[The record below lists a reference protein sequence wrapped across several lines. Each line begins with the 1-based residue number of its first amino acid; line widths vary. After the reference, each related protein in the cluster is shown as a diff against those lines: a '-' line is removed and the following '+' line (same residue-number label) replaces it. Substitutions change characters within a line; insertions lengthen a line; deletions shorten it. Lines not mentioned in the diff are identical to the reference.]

1 MNDRSRLNMIVV
13 QVLIASV
20 MIALL
25 GRLYY
30 MQVIDGNRY
39 RDAALNVQSRD
50 IVTPANRGLIVD
62 NTGIPLAINR
72 AGLEITIDRSVIDKL
87 PDKGAT
93 VLRRVASILKLDYQD
108 VYNRTRLC
116 PELKVGERAGCWN
129 GTRYQP
135 IPITKSATQR
145 QAFAIIE
152 RSDQFLGVDAS
163 PVSIRYY
170 PSLASE
176 NAAHLLGYVGP
187 VTEEDLNRVVN
198 DDVDRPQ
205 YYRNEL
211 IGKSGIELQY
221 DAQLRGKPGV
231 RTVIVDRRESVT
243 RESRDLLPEPGNNLV
258 LNINAKIQAA
268 VEREL
273 AASIQRGKSL
283 GRRSDSGAAIVM
295 DMKGRIV
302 AIASY
307 PTYDPN
313 IWENGITVSQAKRL
327 YSESAAVPALSR
339 ATQGAYAP
347 ASTFKVVS
355 TAAAIRAG
363 YKLDQRFNCPAEVQI
378 GTRTFRNF
386 DSRALGVIGFER
398 SLALSCDS
406 MWYQIAYDEWVRDGG
421 LKPKE
426 DPNDHFFTTARLFG
440 LGQKTGID
448 LPSESSG
455 RLPDRDW
462 KKAWYEENRD
472 FYCNYRDRAKKSQ
485 LTTLLLEI
493 ARENC
498 LDGDKVR
505 AGDAVNL
512 SIGQGDLLATPLQIA
527 MMYTAL
533 GNGGT
538 LYRPQVA
545 RAIIDPSGKVVREF
559 SPEAIGNLPVNKR
572 TLRTI
577 QNGLR
582 QVVTGGTATGS
593 FAGLRTEVSGKTGT
607 GQVFGRN
614 LDGSAKDDTSWFAS
628 YAPSKKPVYTVVMM
642 VSQGGFGGS
651 TSGVG
656 VRKIY
661 EQIFGEAGKR
671 AVAPK
676 GIPDR
681 LPKIDVTTSLN
692 RVNEKTTNAG
702 NYDNQE
708 NQGGSGVKNGN

>member
-1 MNDRSRLNMIVV
+1 MKDRSRLTMIVV

-30 MQVIDGNRY
+30 MQVVDGERY
-39 RDAALNVQSRD
+39 REAALNVQSRD
-50 IVTPANRGLIVD
+50 IVTSANRGLIVD
-62 NTGIPLAINR
+62 NTGLPLAINR
-72 AGLEITIDRSVIDKL
+72 AGLEITVDRSIIDKL
-87 PDKGAT
+87 PDRGAS
-93 VLRRVASILKLDYQD
+93 VLRRVAAILKLEYQD
-108 VYNRTRLC
+108 VFNRTRLC
-116 PELKVGERAGCWN
+116 PELEVGERAGCWN

-135 IPITKSATQR
+135 IPITKSASER

-152 RSDQFLGVDAS
+152 RSDQFPGVDAS

-170 PSLASE
+170 PSIAGE
-176 NAAHLLGYVGP
+176 NAAHLLGYIGP
-187 VTEEDLNRVVN
+187 VTEEDLTRISTESSDASNE
-198 DDVDRPQ
+198 RPKF
-205 YYRNEL
+205 YRNEL

-221 DAQLRGKPGV
+221 DDQLRGTPGV

-243 RESRDLLPEPGNNLV
+243 RQFRDLAPRAGNNLV

-283 GRRSDSGAAIVM
+283 GRRSDSGAGIVM
-295 DMKGRIV
+295 DMQGRII

-313 IWENGITVSQAKRL
+313 IWENGITLAQAKRL
-327 YSESAAVPALSR
+327 YSEAAAVPALSR

-363 YKLDQRFNCPAEVQI
+363 YRLDQRFNCPSEVQI

-386 DSRALGVIGFER
+386 DSKALGVIGFER

-421 LKPKE
+421 LRPKE
-426 DPNDHFFTTARLFG
+426 NPNDHFFTTARLFG
-440 LGQKTGID
+440 FGQRTGID

-462 KKAWYEENRD
+462 KKAWYEENKE
-472 FYCNYRDRAKKSQ
+472 FYCNYRERAKKSQ
-485 LTTLLLEI
+485 LTPLLIEI

-512 SIGQGDLLATPLQIA
+512 SIGQGDLLATPLQMA
-527 MMYTAL
+527 MIYTAL

-538 LYRPQVA
+538 LYRPQIA
-545 RAIIDPSGKVVREF
+545 RAIVDPEGNPVRQF
-559 SPEAIGNLPVNKR
+559 QPEAIGTLPVDKR
-572 TLRTI
+572 TLRVI
-577 QNGLR
+577 KNGLR
-582 QVVTGGTATGS
+582 QVVTGGTATGAFS
-593 FAGLRTEVSGKTGT
+593 GLRTEVSGKTGT

-628 YAPSKKPVYTVVMM
+628 YAPTKKPVYTVVMM
-642 VSQGGFGGS
+642 VSQGGFGSS

-656 VRKIY
+656 VRRIY

-671 AVAPK
+671 AVTPR
-676 GIPDR
+676 GVPVR
-681 LPKIDVTTSLN
+681 LPKIAVTRSLKQVTSDGE
-692 RVNEKTTNAG
+692 VSDT
-702 NYDNQE
+702 
-708 NQGGSGVKNGN
+708 GGANDD

>member
-1 MNDRSRLNMIVV
+1 MTDRSRLTMVVV

-30 MQVIDGNRY
+30 MQVIDGERY
-39 RDAALNVQSRD
+39 REAALSVQSRD

-62 NTGIPLAINR
+62 STGVPMAINR
-72 AGLEITIDRSVIDKL
+72 AGLEVTVDRSVIDRL
-87 PDKGAT
+87 PDQGSS
-93 VLRRVASILKLDYQD
+93 VLRRLAQILKLEYTD

-116 PELKVGERAGCWN
+116 PELKAGERAGCWN

-135 IPITKSATQR
+135 IPITKSATER

-152 RSDQFLGVDAS
+152 RSDQFPGVDAS

-170 PSLASE
+170 PSIAGE

-187 VTEEDLNRVVN
+187 VTEENLNQAREGS
-198 DDVDRPQ
+198 DEIPK
-205 YYRNEL
+205 YFRNEL

-221 DAQLRGKPGV
+221 DDQLRGVPGV

-243 RESRDLLPEPGNNLV
+243 RQSRDLLQRPGNNLV

-283 GRRSDSGAAIVM
+283 GRRADSGAAIVM
-295 DMKGRIV
+295 DMKGRVV

-307 PTYDPN
+307 PSYDPN
-313 IWENGITVSQAKRL
+313 IWENGITLAQARRL
-327 YSESAAVPALSR
+327 YSEAAAVPALSR

-347 ASTFKVVS
+347 ASTFKVIS

-363 YKLDQRFNCPAEVQI
+363 YRLDQRFNCPSEVQI

-386 DSRALGVIGFER
+386 DSKALGVIGFER

-421 LKPKE
+421 LRPK
-426 DPNDHFFTTARLFG
+426 DNPNDHFFTTARLFG
-440 LGQKTGID
+440 FGTKTGID
-448 LPSESSG
+448 LPSESAG
-455 RLPDRDW
+455 RLPDRAW
-462 KKAWYEENRD
+462 KKAWHEENKD
-472 FYCNYRDRAKKSQ
+472 FYCNYRERAKKSQ
-485 LTTLLLEI
+485 LTTLLIEI

-505 AGDAVNL
+505 AGDAVNF
-512 SIGQGDLLATPLQIA
+512 SIGQGDVLATPLQIA

-538 LYRPQVA
+538 LYRPQIA
-545 RAIIDPSGKVVREF
+545 KAIVDPEGNVIREF
-559 SPEAIGNLPVNKR
+559 TPKKIGQLPMNKR
-572 TLRTI
+572 TLKSI
-577 QNGLR
+577 QRGLR
-582 QVVTGGTATGS
+582 QVVTGGTATGAFS
-593 FAGLRTEVSGKTGT
+593 GLKVEVSGKTGT

-628 YAPSKKPVYTVVMM
+628 YAPAKKPVYSVVMM

-656 VRKIY
+656 VRRIY
-661 EQIFGEAGKR
+661 EHIFGEGGKR
-671 AVAPK
+671 PIAPR
-676 GIPDR
+676 GVPDK
-681 LPKIDVTTSLN
+681 LPRIDVTTSLKEAS
-692 RVNEKTTNAG
+692 RIDSVN
-702 NYDNQE
+702 D
-708 NQGGSGVKNGN
+708 

>member
-13 QVLIASV
+13 QVLIASIL
-20 MIALL
+20 IALL

-30 MQVIDGNRY
+30 MQVVDGERY
-39 RDAALNVQSRD
+39 REAALGVQSRD

-62 NTGIPLAINR
+62 NTGVPLAINR
-72 AGLEITIDRSVIDKL
+72 AGLEITVDRSVIDKL
-87 PDKGAT
+87 PDKGAS
-93 VLRRVASILKLDYQD
+93 VLRRVAEILKLDYTD

-116 PELKVGERAGCWN
+116 PELESGQRAGCWN

-135 IPITKSATQR
+135 IPITKSASER
-145 QAFAIIE
+145 EAFAIIE
-152 RSDQFLGVDAS
+152 RSDQFPGVDAS

-170 PSLASE
+170 PSIAGE

-187 VTEEDLNRVVN
+187 VTEENLNEPGN
-198 DDVDRPQ
+198 DETGTPR
-205 YYRNEL
+205 YFRNEL
-211 IGKSGIELQY
+211 IGKSGIEFQY
-221 DAQLRGKPGV
+221 DDFLRGIPGV

-243 RESRDLLPEPGNNLV
+243 RQSRDLQPRPGDNLV

-268 VEREL
+268 AEREL
-273 AASIQRGKSL
+273 AASIQRGRSL
-283 GRRSDSGAAIVM
+283 GRKSDSGAAIVM
-295 DMKGRIV
+295 DMQGRVV
-302 AIASY
+302 ALASY

-313 IWENGITVSQAKRL
+313 IWENGITVAQARRL
-327 YSESAAVPALSR
+327 YSEAAYVPALSR

-363 YKLDQRFNCPAEVQI
+363 YRHEERFNCPSKVQI

-386 DSRALGVIGFER
+386 DSKALGIIGFER

-421 LKPKE
+421 LRPKE
-426 DPNDHFFTTARLFG
+426 NPNDHFFTTARLFG
-440 LGQKTGID
+440 FGKKTGID
-448 LPSESSG
+448 LPSESAG

-462 KKAWYEENRD
+462 KKAWYEENKD
-472 FYCNYRDRAKKSQ
+472 FYCNYRERAKKSQ
-485 LTTLLLEI
+485 LTQLLLDI

-505 AGDAVNL
+505 AGDAVNF

-527 MMYTAL
+527 MMYAAI

-538 LYRPQVA
+538 LYRPQIA
-545 RAIIDPSGKVVREF
+545 KAIIDPEGETIKEF
-559 SPEAIGNLPVNKR
+559 KPEKIGTLPVNKR
-572 TLRTI
+572 TLRML
-577 QNGLR
+577 QVGLR

-593 FAGLRTEVSGKTGT
+593 FAGLKTEVSGKTGT

-628 YAPSKKPVYTVVMM
+628 YAPTKKPVYTVVMM

-661 EQIFGEAGKR
+661 EHIFGENGKR
-671 AVAPK
+671 PIAPQ
-676 GIPDR
+676 GVPDR
-681 LPKIDVTTSLN
+681 LPKIDVTTSL
-692 RVNEKTTNAG
+692 RQAS
-702 NYDNQE
+702 E
-708 NQGGSGVKNGN
+708 NSEPTPVEPEGKRGSNVD

>member
-1 MNDRSRLNMIVV
+1 VKDRSRLTMIVV

-30 MQVIDGNRY
+30 MQVVDGERY
-39 RDAALNVQSRD
+39 REAALNVQSRD

-62 NTGIPLAINR
+62 NTGLPLAINR
-72 AGLEITIDRSVIDKL
+72 AGLEITVDRSIIDKL
-87 PDKGAT
+87 PDRGAS
-93 VLRRVASILKLDYQD
+93 VLRRVAAILKLEYQD
-108 VYNRTRLC
+108 VFNRTRLC
-116 PELKVGERAGCWN
+116 PELEVGERAGCWN

-135 IPITKSATQR
+135 IPITKSASER

-152 RSDQFLGVDAS
+152 RSDQFPGVDAS

-170 PSLASE
+170 PSIAGE
-176 NAAHLLGYVGP
+176 NAAHLLGYIGP
-187 VTEEDLNRVVN
+187 VTEEDLTRISTESS
-198 DDVDRPQ
+198 DASSEGPKF
-205 YYRNEL
+205 YRNEL

-221 DAQLRGKPGV
+221 DDQLRGTPGV

-243 RESRDLLPEPGNNLV
+243 RQSRDLAPRAGNNLV

-283 GRRSDSGAAIVM
+283 GRRSDSGAGIVM
-295 DMKGRIV
+295 DMQGRIV

-313 IWENGITVSQAKRL
+313 IWENGITLAQAKRL
-327 YSESAAVPALSR
+327 YSEAAAVPALSR

-363 YKLDQRFNCPAEVQI
+363 YRLDQRFNCPSEVQI

-386 DSRALGVIGFER
+386 DSKALGVIGFER

-421 LKPKE
+421 LRPKE
-426 DPNDHFFTTARLFG
+426 NPNDHFFTTARLFG
-440 LGQKTGID
+440 FGQRTGID

-462 KKAWYEENRD
+462 KQAWYEENKE
-472 FYCNYRDRAKKSQ
+472 FYCNYRERAKKSQ
-485 LTTLLLEI
+485 LTPLLIEI

-505 AGDAVNL
+505 AGDAVNF
-512 SIGQGDLLATPLQIA
+512 SIGQGDLLATPLQMA
-527 MMYTAL
+527 MIYTAL

-538 LYRPQVA
+538 LYRPQIA
-545 RAIIDPSGKVVREF
+545 RAIVDPEGKLVRQFE
-559 SPEAIGNLPVNKR
+559 PEAIGTLPVDKR
-572 TLRTI
+572 TLRVI
-577 QNGLR
+577 KNGLR
-582 QVVTGGTATGS
+582 QVVTGGTATGAFS
-593 FAGLRTEVSGKTGT
+593 GLRTEVSGKTGT

-628 YAPSKKPVYTVVMM
+628 YAPTKKPVYTVVMM

-656 VRKIY
+656 VRRIY

-671 AVAPK
+671 AVTPR
-676 GIPDR
+676 GVPDR
-681 LPKIDVTTSLN
+681 LPKIDVTRSLKQVTSN
-692 RVNEKTTNAG
+692 GEVSDTGGAN
-702 NYDNQE
+702 DN
-708 NQGGSGVKNGN
+708 

>member
-1 MNDRSRLNMIVV
+1 VTDRSRLTMVVV

-30 MQVIDGNRY
+30 MQVIDGERY
-39 RDAALNVQSRD
+39 REAALSVQSRD

-62 NTGIPLAINR
+62 STGVPMAINR
-72 AGLEITIDRSVIDKL
+72 AGLEVAVDRSVIDRL
-87 PDKGAT
+87 PDQGSS
-93 VLRRVASILKLDYQD
+93 VLRRLAQILKLEYTD

-116 PELKVGERAGCWN
+116 PELKAGERAGCWN

-135 IPITKSATQR
+135 IPITKSATER

-152 RSDQFLGVDAS
+152 RSDQFPGVDAS

-170 PSLASE
+170 PSIAGE

-187 VTEEDLNRVVN
+187 VTEENLNQAREGS
-198 DDVDRPQ
+198 DEIPK
-205 YYRNEL
+205 YFRNEL

-221 DAQLRGKPGV
+221 DDQLRGVPGV

-243 RESRDLLPEPGNNLV
+243 RQSRDLLQRPGNNLV

-283 GRRSDSGAAIVM
+283 GRRADSGAAIVM
-295 DMKGRIV
+295 DMKGRVV

-307 PTYDPN
+307 PSYDPN
-313 IWENGITVSQAKRL
+313 IWENGITLAQARRL
-327 YSESAAVPALSR
+327 YSEAAAVPALSR

-347 ASTFKVVS
+347 ASTFKVIS

-363 YKLDQRFNCPAEVQI
+363 YRLDQRFNCPSEVQI

-386 DSRALGVIGFER
+386 DSKALGVIGFER

-421 LKPKE
+421 LRPK
-426 DPNDHFFTTARLFG
+426 DNPNDHFFTTARLFG
-440 LGQKTGID
+440 FGTKTGID
-448 LPSESSG
+448 LPSESAG
-455 RLPDRDW
+455 RLPDRAW
-462 KKAWYEENRD
+462 KKAWHEENKD
-472 FYCNYRDRAKKSQ
+472 FYCNYRERAKKSQ
-485 LTTLLLEI
+485 LTTLLIEI

-505 AGDAVNL
+505 AGDAVNF
-512 SIGQGDLLATPLQIA
+512 SIGQGDVLATPLQIA

-538 LYRPQVA
+538 LYSPQIA
-545 RAIIDPSGKVVREF
+545 KAIVDPEGNVIREF
-559 SPEAIGNLPVNKR
+559 TPKKIGQLPMNKR
-572 TLRTI
+572 TLKSI
-577 QNGLR
+577 QRGLR
-582 QVVTGGTATGS
+582 QVVTGGTATGAFS
-593 FAGLRTEVSGKTGT
+593 GLKVEVSGKTGT

-628 YAPSKKPVYTVVMM
+628 YAPAKKPVYSVVMM

-656 VRKIY
+656 VRRIY
-661 EQIFGEAGKR
+661 EHIFGEGGKR
-671 AVAPK
+671 PIAPR
-676 GIPDR
+676 GVPDK
-681 LPKIDVTTSLN
+681 LPRIDVTTSLKEAS
-692 RVNEKTTNAG
+692 RIDSVN
-702 NYDNQE
+702 D
-708 NQGGSGVKNGN
+708 